1 MKADKQGVARALKAW
16 NVSAS
21 MVARMIASDDLHI
34 TRALRVLPLSCADTG
49 VCGLEST
56 VNRTQYTT

>member
-1 MKADKQGVARALKAW
+1 MKADKQGVARALNAW

-21 MVARMIASDDLHI
+21 MVARMIARDDLD
-34 TRALRVLPLSCADTG
+34 TRALRVLPLSCPDTG

-56 VNRTQYTT
+56 VKRKQYTT